1 MKANEAQL
9 VASNQHRSVGFG
21 QPLRRFQR
29 NLAAA
34 QQHDIATPEC
44 HALRRQ
50 GGFELLPWRAVIV
63 RKFSAFEADHVDEHG
78 TRDDRRQIVHAVPAR
93 KPDEILSGQIV
104 ANRLPRGNSAGR
116 SCASPIRV
124 QCMTFILL
132 VVNDVAEDPV
142 C

>member
-9 VASNQHRSVGFG
+9 IASNEHRSVGFG

-63 RKFSAFEADHVDEHG
+63 RKFSALKP
-78 TRDDRRQIVHAVPAR
+78 TMSMSTAR
-93 KPDEILSGQIV
+93 ATIG
-104 ANRLPRGNSAGR
+104 GR
-116 SCASPIRV
+116 SSTPYQLGSPMKY
-124 QCMTFILL
+124 CP
-132 VVNDVAEDPV
+132 DKS
-142 C
+142 